1 MVAFIL
7 VSEWFGGLSAVALTD
22 SVQGAIMV
30 FGAIS
35 VACVVKHVW
44 GGWTALDP
52 TTFLRPQFY
61 QTPTRQVQWE
71 WWQMCFVNLAL
82 VFYPVSIQRMYSAS
96 TLQGVKYGAW
106 AMLAAPWIVVL
117 PTIFIGTVGVQIIG
131 EACAALPATDQEACM
146 NPASPFATIMQQ
158 LINLGGFPEA
168 SAIILYTSAL
178 AAIVSL

>member
-1 MVAFIL
+1 
-7 VSEWFGGLSAVALTD
+7 
-22 SVQGAIMV
+22 
-30 FGAIS
+30 
-35 VACVVKHVW
+35 
-44 GGWTALDP
+44 
-52 TTFLRPQFY
+52 
-61 QTPTRQVQWE
+61 
-71 WWQMCFVNLAL
+71 MCFVNLAL